1 MIYKRGWLKT
11 VSRFDMERKL
21 KDAKV
26 DDVSKVINV
35 IYGADYDNPEHH
47 VIDKDWFYHNEVK
60 IWQRLNQLWVV
71 PILIITIP
79 FQWLFK
85 GYYGFKNES
94 KLARILGNITG
105 LK

>member
-35 IYGADYDNPEHH
+35 IYGTDHDNPEHH
-47 VIDKDWFYHNEVK
+47 IIDKDWFYNDEVK

-85 GYYGFKNES
+85 GYYGFKNDS

>member
-26 DDVSKVINV
+26 NDVSKVLNV
-35 IYGADYDNPEHH
+35 IYGTDYENPEHH
-47 VIDKDWFYHNEVK
+47 VVDKDWFYHDDVK
-60 IWQRLNQLWVV
+60 MWQRLNQLWVV
-71 PILIITIP
+71 PLLIVSIP

-85 GYYGFKNES
+85 GSHGFGNGS
-94 KLARILGNITG
+94 KLAKIISHITG